1 MQGLYRYGMV
11 VARLM
16 VAIVFLLNATG
27 VIDQAEAAR
36 ELAERGAPSNLVPF
50 LMIVAR
56 SVELI
61 GGLALLFGIF
71 PRLAALALFAF
82 LIAATLIGHAFWLV
96 TGTPAY
102 VGQLMNF
109 LKNLA
114 MMGGLLFIASI
125 EDQPVFRWS
134 TQGKTG
140 HDEVL
145 SRTEKAHL

>member
-1 MQGLYRYGMV
+1 MQGLCKYGIII
-11 VARLM
+11 ARIM

-36 ELAERGAPSNLVPF
+36 ELAERGAPSHLVPF
-50 LMIVAR
+50 LMIVGR

-61 GGLALLFGIF
+61 GGLALLSGIL
-71 PRLAALALFAF
+71 PQVAALALFAF
-82 LIAATLIGHAFWLV
+82 LIAATLVGHAFWLV

-102 VGQLMNF
+102 VGQLINF

-125 EDQPVFRWS
+125 KDQPVFRWGIN
-134 TQGKTG
+134 GKVG
-140 HDEVL
+140 HDDVL
-145 SRTEKAHL
+145 SRTQKAHL